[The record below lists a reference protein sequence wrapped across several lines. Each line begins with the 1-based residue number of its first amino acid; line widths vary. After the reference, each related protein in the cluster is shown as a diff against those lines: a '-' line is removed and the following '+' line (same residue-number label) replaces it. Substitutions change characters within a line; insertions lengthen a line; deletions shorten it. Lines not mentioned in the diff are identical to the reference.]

1 MMEFLLRVAL
11 SIVES
16 LYVILCT
23 IWHHFYN
30 LKNVTNTD
38 GEVLLLVKVADNSL
52 QLTKNNTPSMVLL
65 TFLKFYKSYQIA
77 QNVSN

>member
-1 MMEFLLRVAL
+1 MEFLLRVAL

-23 IWHHFYN
+23 IWHHLYN

-38 GEVLLLVKVADNSL
+38 GEVLLLVKVAGNSL

-65 TFLKFYKSYQIA
+65 TF
-77 QNVSN
+77 